1 MAEFFSP
8 QNLEDLEKP
17 IETARG
23 LPNEAFTSPDF
34 LELERRTLFSE
45 KLGVCGAL
53 ERSAQPWRRQNG

>member
-34 LELERRTLFSE
+34 WNWNAAPFFGKIGCLR
-45 KLGVCGAL
+45 GA
-53 ERSAQPWRRQNG
+53 